1 MTTQITQLPPAP
13 SRADPANFASLADS
27 FVAALPT
34 FGSQA
39 NQLAVEVN
47 QNALSAQAAGN
58 AVAWVSGSNPAQGTV
73 VYDTTDF
80 RSYRRTN
87 QSILPGTT
95 TRPGLTTQGWVR
107 LTGQGDVL
115 VGSSN
120 TFTATN
126 TFNAA
131 VTFNQPITVPAG
143 ATGSQAPRSSEVIRL
158 SGGAAQLPTWTTS
171 TRPSGYSGA
180 TGFNTQ
186 LGIVEAWNGS
196 AWTAG
201 GFGTSSPV
209 STSGASSFQITGI
222 PSTAKTITLV
232 LDGVSLNTDT
242 TTNWFIRI
250 GSGTIETTGYDS
262 VLTNSIDN
270 SFTSA
275 AGFLARSVENIN
287 SARGQYVLQK
297 NPSSNTY
304 IVTGTV
310 TYRKTGSTTVGGANF
325 FVSTGAVTLSGVL
338 DRIAIQTGSSVQFDA
353 GNIWVTWS

>member
-13 SRADPANFASLADS
+13 SRANPANFASLADS

-87 QSILPGTT
+87 QTISPGTT

-107 LTGQGDVL
+107 LTGQGDAL

-131 VTFNQPITVPAG
+131 VTFNQPITVNGFVGLTGSVRIGNSTITGTGTISVNDTTSGTAVINCTASTTINPTISDGGALVLVIKRNSNTVTINSVTWLNNTIPNLSATG
-143 ATGSQAPRSSEVIRL
+143 ATV
-158 SGGAAQLPTWTTS
+158 
-171 TRPSGYSGA
+171 
-180 TGFNTQ
+180 
-186 LGIVEAWNGS
+186 
-196 AWTAG
+196 
-201 GFGTSSPV
+201 
-209 STSGASSFQITGI
+209 
-222 PSTAKTITLV
+222 LV
-232 LDGVSLNTDT
+232 L
-242 TTNWFIRI
+242 WR
-250 GSGTIETTGYDS
+250 
-262 VLTNSIDN
+262 
-270 SFTSA
+270 
-275 AGFLARSVENIN
+275 
-287 SARGQYVLQK
+287 
-297 NPSSNTY
+297 
-304 IVTGTV
+304 
-310 TYRKTGSTTVGGANF
+310 VGG
-325 FVSTGAVTLSGVL
+325 VTRGFKHG
-338 DRIAIQTGSSVQFDA
+338 DYAQ
-353 GNIWVTWS
+353 